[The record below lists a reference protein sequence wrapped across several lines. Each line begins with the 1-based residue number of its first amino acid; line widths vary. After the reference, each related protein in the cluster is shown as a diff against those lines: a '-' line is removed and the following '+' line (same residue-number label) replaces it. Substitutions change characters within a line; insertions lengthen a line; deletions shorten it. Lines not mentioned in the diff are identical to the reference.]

1 MVFDPSDP
9 VIDKVQFKEK
19 DWTKSE
25 VGSYTKEEFPKNMPI
40 WRGFAFVTRAS
51 VDANH
56 AEDSMTRRSWTR
68 FLVYLNMAL
77 SYWTSKK

>member
-1 MVFDPSDP
+1 MMSAHLALPRKGYLQELYHIFLYIRKYHNSEMVFDPSDP

-40 WRGFAFVTRAS
+40 
-51 VDANH
+51 
-56 AEDSMTRRSWTR
+56 
-68 FLVYLNMAL
+68 
-77 SYWTSKK
+77 